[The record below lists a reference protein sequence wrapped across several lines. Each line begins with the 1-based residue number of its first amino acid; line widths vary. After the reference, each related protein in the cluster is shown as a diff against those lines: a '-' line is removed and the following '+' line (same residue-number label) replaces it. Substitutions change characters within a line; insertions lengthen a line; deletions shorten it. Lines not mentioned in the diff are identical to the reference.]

1 MFLQE
6 REMNW
11 YQFIIDKIL
20 DNFIEALQQQ
30 QQTQILV
37 HFVPLQQS
45 PVSRDE
51 CLPTRDREQGDSGHQ
66 RFWLIRHVYQMRIHW
81 GAMVDHLTLTSW
93 VENWLSEIKGVIQ
106 IYSVWFETTIK
117 K

>member
-20 DNFIEALQQQ
+20 DNFSEPLQQ

-66 RFWLIRHVYQMRIHW
+66 RFWLMRHAMSTVYQIFACKFTE
-81 GAMVDHLTLTSW
+81 GL
-93 VENWLSEIKGVIQ
+93 II
-106 IYSVWFETTIK
+106 
-117 K
+117 